1 MRFRVFLNFFLT
13 KTELPVLATSSYCST
28 VATTRVGDTVNLGF
42 YSVFFLQDC
51 TILNSKDIET
61 ELL

>member
-28 VATTRVGDTVNLGF
+28 VARVGDTVNLGF